1 MENSSVEVDDAVATI
16 IANVNF
22 GEFHEVAGGN
32 FTEVKDEEA
41 ETPKNDEEDTK
52 ATNEGDDLPCEE
64 EEERAEEGQDNNPP
78 EESARPKKQRK
89 QRQTRTSEDGD
100 YPNIKSWKPYI
111 NSVLDAGI
119 RGYHHT
125 PIPTYEKDCPKV
137 EDYLK
142 PDLIIWDLQK
152 FCPELDGKE
161 CVNENCTKK
170 MALYPIGYTY
180 MMRILYD
187 FEKPVLLVT
196 SMIRCKNAKEHRFL
210 GYDPRILKLCT
221 DQENA
226 PFVLFHKVGMTRQ
239 LFDSIMNQVSN
250 GVKFGQIQDMLRK
263 NYNHDYEKKRQSYAQ
278 AVAQYRQNNPDSST
292 SEKFPAIK
300 VKGPRNTF
308 ISQCFLLGFKE
319 KEYFYKLSMSQLLA
333 DEWIKVSAD
342 FKLPTNVGTN
352 AKGVWIKEKD
362 HIFYCQNEV
371 GQVLTWQLTSS
382 GTFSEI
388 KDTLVSIKDRHEQ
401 IGKQL
406 KGCCTGL
413 CCEWTKDLVKVF
425 GPDFQVKSDVDMAVC
440 KLGSKLQDESFLYT
454 PCLDDFQLVFQDPVD
469 SNKIRILPTP
479 PPVTILSNLEAF
491 KEKWRKVKEENG
503 KLVLTTMALHT
514 IAEIETHVARGCYSG
529 IPPFPNSIDQK
540 DFQTNFKRK
549 VNNCRL
555 GIPVMVAIASIAL
568 HEHNSARQEDLG
580 RDTAPVLLVVPD
592 EDKAAN
598 QEVSGSVSIGNNNL
612 QCLTVEVNMNR
623 ALESIASSQAK
634 AVKCAEE
641 VDSKSLLESVNEYL
655 SGNKKDS
662 VDPVEHNYPTKA
674 QYLEEIIIKKTLTFL
689 KYYEMIVK
697 TAPESYANDK
707 LIPFLTCAFPLL
719 LQQKGQSKDL
729 HREVINEKI
738 HEFANLTVIWEEGD
752 LETASEEIKVE
763 DRFFHAIA
771 VILQSYLARSII
783 YDKRE
788 SGFKSFQGFLNS
800 LGFEIGMQAGKIE
813 EILRDQIKNKEKTVA
828 KENGQNA
835 KEGGVGKE
843 EKAEA
848 VSELCETKTQ
858 DEDEPKG
865 VDKVD
870 EIRKGEIMEKD
881 VNGSLKDPAYE
892 EGSKGFD
899 KGDKEGKKETE
910 KKDNESFVKNLVNDE
925 GVESNKDTGNQ
936 KQVSE
941 DGEFEILVRDTA
953 SLLSAH
959 ISIISGLKNF
969 PIIPIFPQ
977 KLATWS
983 PDLFL
988 VYESGQFFPV
998 ISQQVLSTIVK
1009 QTDIA
1014 DRENEETRTELA
1026 NVRCRCGRGNHSGT
1040 GGKCYTHEHSK
1051 YITRCQCFRAQQPCT
1066 NKCDCQRCANPY
1078 GDRPGKKRQ
1087 NVDADG
1093 DESIEAPA
1101 AKRKRH
1107 SHHHAS
1113 LSKGL
1118 RAENFKTG
1126 AGLEVSLGKWSSAE
1140 KFLFE
1145 ALISEL
1151 KTEEESLT
1159 TEIVAQKFNNIVQ
1172 VASLINGLQNLVGFK
1187 TPTQVNERLKEREKD
1202 VETYLMMYQAQLD
1215 LLIVKEENC
1224 EAEEH
1229 PWEEV
1234 DSQPVISEEQM
1245 VVAVEE
1251 HPMSKMEETS
1261 IVEDI
1266 QTDVS
1271 VA

>member
-22 GEFHEVAGGN
+22 GEFPAVAGGN
-32 FTEVKDEEA
+32 FAVVQNEEA
-41 ETPKNDEEDTK
+41 ETPKTDEGDTK
-52 ATNEGDDLPCEE
+52 PTDEVGNLPCD
-64 EEERAEEGQDNNPP
+64 EEGQVEEGQENNPP

-100 YPNIKSWKPYI
+100 YPNIRSWKPYI

-125 PIPTYEKDCPKV
+125 PIPTFEKDCPKV

-161 CVNENCTKK
+161 CVSENCNRK

-210 GYDPRILKLCT
+210 GYDPRILKLCA

-263 NYNHDYEKKRQSYAQ
+263 NYNNDYDKRRQSYEQ
-278 AVAQYRQNNPDSST
+278 AVAQYKQNNPDSST

-382 GTFSEI
+382 GTFSEV
-388 KDTLVSIKDRHEQ
+388 KDTLISIKDRHEQ

-413 CCEWTKDLVKVF
+413 CCEWTKDLVKIF

-440 KLGSKLQDESFLYT
+440 KLGSKLQDESFLYA

-479 PPVTILSNLEAF
+479 PPVIILSNLEAF
-491 KEKWRKVKEENG
+491 KEKWRKIKEENG

-514 IAEIETHVARGCYSG
+514 IAEIETHIARGCYSG

-540 DFQTNFKRK
+540 NFQTTLRRK

-592 EDKAAN
+592 EEKSSN
-598 QEVSGSVSIGNNNL
+598 QETPGTVSIGNNNL

-719 LQQKGQSKDL
+719 LQQKDKSKDL
-729 HREVINEKI
+729 DREVIDEKI
-738 HEFANLTVIWEEGD
+738 QLFADLKVIWEEGD
-752 LETASEEIKVE
+752 VETASEEIKVE
-763 DRFFHAIA
+763 DTFFHAIA
-771 VILQSYLARSII
+771 VILQSYLARSVIS
-783 YDKRE
+783 DKRE
-788 SGFKSFQGFLNS
+788 SDFKSFQVFLNS
-800 LGFEIGMQAGKIE
+800 LGFEIGMQVDRIKE
-813 EILRDQIKNKEKTVA
+813 NLRDQVKNKEKMAAT
-828 KENGQNA
+828 ESGQNA
-835 KEGGVGKE
+835 KEHGVNKE
-843 EKAEA
+843 GEKTEA
-848 VSELCETKTQ
+848 AAELCHEKTQ
-858 DEDEPKG
+858 DEGESKGVDRDDEEGRGKTEEKDFKSALKDLANEKGSKG
-865 VDKVD
+865 VDKIDKIETEENNDKRSV
-870 EIRKGEIMEKD
+870 
-881 VNGSLKDPAYE
+881 KDPASE
-892 EGSKGFD
+892 E
-899 KGDKEGKKETE
+899 
-910 KKDNESFVKNLVNDE
+910 V
-925 GVESNKDTGNQ
+925 VESNKDTSCQ
-936 KQVSE
+936 KQISE

-953 SLLSAH
+953 SLLSAY

-977 KLATWS
+977 KLSTWS

-988 VYESGQFFPV
+988 VYERGQFIPV
-998 ISQQVLSTIVK
+998 ISQQVLSTMVG
-1009 QTDIA
+1009 QSDNA
-1014 DRENEETRTELA
+1014 EGENEETGIELA

-1051 YITRCQCFRAQQPCT
+1051 YITRCQCFRARQPCT

-1087 NVDADG
+1087 KMDADG

-1118 RAENFKTG
+1118 RAENFQTG
-1126 AGLEVSLGKWSSAE
+1126 AGLEVSLGKWTFAE

-1215 LLIVKEENC
+1215 LLIVKDEQDEG
-1224 EAEEH
+1224 EEH
-1229 PWEEV
+1229 SWEEV
-1234 DSQPVISEEQM
+1234 NNQPVISEEEM

-1251 HPMSKMEETS
+1251 HPMLQMEETS

-1271 VA
+1271 VE